1 MIGEKRYLSGILLCY
16 VCFFYPLSV
25 LLVEA
30 GVKTGKFL
38 RFHGLPITRIDYP
51 DEMYIGAR

>member
-1 MIGEKRYLSGILLCY
+1 MGGKRYFSGILLICG
-16 VCFFYPLSV
+16 CFLYPLSV
-25 LLVEA
+25 SLVEA

-38 RFHGLPITRIDYP
+38 RFHGLPINRIDYP